1 MPPQPD
7 NSPLGQD
14 PAVNTPPANTPPPA
28 AATPPP
34 ATPSGKILSQ
44 TEYDVLAQKATA
56 YDTIANDAILAPK
69 VVDHFRAK
77 GRVQQPPAEPAA
89 PPAQPAQPEQPS
101 QQAIEAMTRR
111 MAQLEL
117 DLFRTKHPDLDEV
130 KDDMVRLLQRGLSL
144 EDSYRYSKAAKA
156 QAVQSP
162 AAKQTP
168 AMPTAETNSDAGS
181 SDDPDDNFSAIE
193 RKINDPKATPR
204 LDDAISMAW
213 KAAKQKHG
221 S

>member
-1 MPPQPD
+1 MLQQTET
-7 NSPLGQD
+7 NPLGQD
-14 PAVNTPPANTPPPA
+14 PAVEAAPVAATPTPAATPPA
-28 AATPPP
+28 AA
-34 ATPSGKILSQ
+34 PSDKTLSQ
-44 TEYDVLAQKATA
+44 AEYDILAQKATA

-77 GRVQQPPAEPAA
+77 GRVQQPAEPAA
-89 PPAQPAQPEQPS
+89 APVAPPAQPEQPS

-156 QAVQSP
+156 QTVQSP

-168 AMPTAETNSDAGS
+168 AMPTAETNNDAGS

-204 LDDAISMAW
+204 LDDAISLAW